1 MPGNYSHVC
10 DPARFAALGFDMK
23 DFVYCNSSLPYDV
36 RVKDLVDR
44 MTLEEKATNVI
55 YKAAGVERIG
65 LPPYQWWSE
74 ALHGVSSVSINGPTF
89 FDETVPG
96 ATSFPNVILSAASFN
111 QSLWKTI
118 RQVISTSTC

>member
-36 RVKDLVDR
+36 RVKDLLDR

-89 FDETVPG
+89 FDETVP
-96 ATSFPNVILSAASFN
+96 ARCHELSQCYTLS
-111 QSLWKTI
+111 
-118 RQVISTSTC
+118 